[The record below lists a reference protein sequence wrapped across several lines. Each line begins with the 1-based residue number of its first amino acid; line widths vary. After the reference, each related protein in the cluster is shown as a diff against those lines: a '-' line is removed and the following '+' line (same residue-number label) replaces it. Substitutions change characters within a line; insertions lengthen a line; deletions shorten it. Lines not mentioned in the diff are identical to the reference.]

1 MAHVLSRA
9 VGIEESLAH
18 DAFRDEA
25 IVGDTYLLCSDGLSK
40 VLTHEAI
47 DARLTGSPSRAVE
60 GLIADTLAAGAPDNV
75 SVIVVNLE
83 QLTVLS
89 PAPAS

>member
-9 VGIEESLAH
+9 IGTEESLSH

-25 IVGDTYLLCSDGLSK
+25 IVGDVYLLCSDGLTK
-40 VLTHEAI
+40 VISHEAI
-47 DARLTGSPSRAVE
+47 AARLTGSPARAVE

-75 SVIVVNLE
+75 SVIVISLE
-83 QLTVLS
+83 QPTII
-89 PAPAS
+89 AAAQN